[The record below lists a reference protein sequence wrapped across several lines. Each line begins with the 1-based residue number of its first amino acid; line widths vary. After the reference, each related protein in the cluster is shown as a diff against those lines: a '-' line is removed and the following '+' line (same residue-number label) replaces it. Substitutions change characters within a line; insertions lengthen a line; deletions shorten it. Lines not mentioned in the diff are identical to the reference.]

1 MEILVPTFN
10 VRPFYNTLMNAFIN
24 VGCVLMIKLQY
35 IASAPVIRIFLNE
48 IVMKIA
54 GKSIPSTKWQLR
66 SYFTGSF
73 L

>member
-1 MEILVPTFN
+1 MGILVATLN
-10 VRPFYNTLMNAFIN
+10 VRLFYNTLMNAFIN

-35 IASAPVIRIFLNE
+35 IASAPVNRIFLNE
-48 IVMKIA
+48 IVPKIA
-54 GKSIPSTKWQLR
+54 GKSIPSNEWQLR